1 METFANI
8 GNIIA
13 AFDQHQAFQ
22 AKLELFRGWD
32 EAARFIKDNLAISAE
47 DKSEAQSTESRLRG
61 NELFKKGAFRAAL
74 GSKRQ
79 FFNIN
84 FTNEEKHTL
93 LYYCNLH
100 HVKKTTHGIRRVHR
114 SSSTGL
120 PSLRFPQVAM

>member
-100 HVKKTTHGIRRVHR
+100 HVNKRR
-114 SSSTGL
+114 
-120 PSLRFPQVAM
+120 ME